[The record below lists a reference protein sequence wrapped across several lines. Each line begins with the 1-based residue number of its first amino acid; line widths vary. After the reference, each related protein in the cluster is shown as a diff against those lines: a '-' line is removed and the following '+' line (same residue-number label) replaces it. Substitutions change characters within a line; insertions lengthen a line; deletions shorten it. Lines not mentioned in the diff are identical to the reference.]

1 MAVLVYRRVG
11 TLLVVNGNL
20 ALTHSK
26 FNEQI
31 PKMMRVGRGI
41 KKAASSC
48 RDSGLSMTGQSQ
60 ILVEKRW
67 DPQVLV
73 IFQAIPQMLAE
84 ISRRNPGWFI
94 RVLNSC
100 VFFVIP
106 IVEACNIIPE
116 TNQLSL
122 LCGDDVCFC
131 CFFCV

>member
-1 MAVLVYRRVG
+1 
-11 TLLVVNGNL
+11 
-20 ALTHSK
+20 
-26 FNEQI
+26 
-31 PKMMRVGRGI
+31 
-41 KKAASSC
+41 
-48 RDSGLSMTGQSQ
+48 MTGQSQ